1 MSNKLLITI
10 FYLPKYYVVC
20 KKSFAY
26 SPLSDIIFTT
36 NTLSM
41 PDDTTPVPNPPTPP
55 ADQAGPPV
63 PPPPPPRPKTS
74 NDEIFQRFLV
84 HPLTTF
90 DETSFM
96 NLLEHSLSLS
106 TFEKKRVIDA
116 IPTLSQFQV
125 DELIK
130 VFEDERVE
138 FRKLMPTEGEIIKGL
153 VVKAQNEWE
162 QLKDIYTEE
171 MKAQVV
177 ANADAQKAEDL
188 KKSLGL

>member
-1 MSNKLLITI
+1 M
-10 FYLPKYYVVC
+10 
-20 KKSFAY
+20 A
-26 SPLSDIIFTT
+26 
-36 NTLSM
+36 
-41 PDDTTPVPNPPTPP
+41 DDVTSGQNPPVPP
-55 ADQAGPPV
+55 ADQAWPPV

-74 NDEIFQRFLV
+74 NDEIFGRFLV

-90 DETSFM
+90 DEKSFM
-96 NLLEHSLSLS
+96 DLLEHSLSLS

-116 IPTLSQFQV
+116 IPTLSQFQI
-125 DELIK
+125 DELVK

-138 FRKLMPTEGEIIKGL
+138 FRKLMPTEGEIIKWL

-171 MKAQVV
+171 VKAQASADV
-177 ANADAQKAEDL
+177 DAQKAEDL

>member
-1 MSNKLLITI
+1 M
-10 FYLPKYYVVC
+10 
-20 KKSFAY
+20 A
-26 SPLSDIIFTT
+26 
-36 NTLSM
+36 
-41 PDDTTPVPNPPTPP
+41 DDTTTGQNPPAPP
-55 ADQAGPPV
+55 VGDMGGAPV

-90 DETSFM
+90 DEKGFM
-96 NLLEHSLSLS
+96 DLLEHSLSLS

-116 IPTLSQFQV
+116 IPTLSQFQI

-162 QLKDIYTEE
+162 QLKDIYVEE
-171 MKAQVV
+171 VKAQAV